1 MEIKKLLYSQ
11 RDVWCNTYVLGEEG
25 GPCII
30 IDPGFNENGF
40 ISRYVD
46 RHHSRIEAIF
56 LTHGHYDHI
65 AGLSSL
71 SFYCPVYMHQ
81 NDYEFLM
88 NPRKNCSNL
97 LVGEQKMISVPNVIF
112 VNEQDEIEILKYK
125 IKIIETPFHTD
136 GSICLYLE
144 NQNALF
150 SGDTLFH
157 LGIGR
162 TDLPG
167 GHEQYI
173 LDSLKKLAA
182 LPHTT
187 KVYPGH
193 GEMTN
198 IDNEMRY
205 NPYMRYFGV

>member
-1 MEIKKLLYSQ
+1 
-11 RDVWCNTYVLGEEG
+11 
-25 GPCII
+25 
-30 IDPGFNENGF
+30 
-40 ISRYVD
+40 
-46 RHHSRIEAIF
+46 
-56 LTHGHYDHI
+56 
-65 AGLSSL
+65 
-71 SFYCPVYMHQ
+71 
-81 NDYEFLM
+81 
-88 NPRKNCSNL
+88 
-97 LVGEQKMISVPNVIF
+97 MISVPNVIF